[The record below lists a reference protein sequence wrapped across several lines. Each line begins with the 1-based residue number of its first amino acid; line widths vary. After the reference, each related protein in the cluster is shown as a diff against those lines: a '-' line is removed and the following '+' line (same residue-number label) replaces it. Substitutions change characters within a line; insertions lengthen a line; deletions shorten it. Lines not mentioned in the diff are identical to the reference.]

1 MPFDSA
7 QPANN
12 SPLVSQ
18 VMRNQFNALKAL
30 IDAINAI
37 VAAQIDGVSTL
48 NPGDPA
54 TATVWFAGNALHFS
68 FAIPRGN
75 DGAQGIPGDIGLPG
89 MQGPPFAQAL
99 VNAVNTLAPGS
110 AATVGVSFDGTNVHL
125 TFGIPAGAAGAD
137 GEVTNAALAAAI
149 AGTSNNSNA
158 VATLDTPFADPD
170 AESLRQK
177 LNELILAQRR

>member
-1 MPFDSA
+1 MPYDPNFPPHGADLISA
-7 QPANN
+7 EF
-12 SPLVSQ
+12 
-18 VMRNQFNALKAL
+18 RDQFHGIKAL
-30 IDAINAI
+30 IDAIAAI
-37 VAAQIDGVSTL
+37 IAAQIAGVGTL
-48 NPGDPA
+48 NPGEAA
-54 TATVWFAGNALHFS
+54 TATVTVVGDTLQFT

-75 DGAQGIPGDIGLPG
+75 DGAQGIPGIPGDPG
-89 MQGPPFAQAL
+89 MQGPPFAQAI
-99 VNAVNTLAPGS
+99 VDAVNTLAPGS